1 MYMLDTDI
9 CIYII
14 KRKPRSVLKRLE
26 SLQPGQLAMSAIT
39 FAELMNGAKKS
50 KQVEANVAK
59 LNELAEL
66 IEIRP
71 FDQKA
76 AIFYGDV
83 RSTLEKK
90 GNIIGSNDL
99 LIAAHALSLDWI
111 LVSNNEKEFRRVDG
125 LRIENWIMKLEVHW
139 GQFFII
145 DNSGYFLRVRSW
157 FDLTRLQIGVL
168 KNKELT
174 PILLISNG
182 EKAWWYIPG
191 EKTVQVFQVQEYGQT
206 VEPITEFFSGLGGL
220 EKHFT
225 IRLDKT
231 IPEEAPYYALVLQPK
246 NPQPDLNQIHLRI
259 LKATLLP
266 LEFTF
271 YNILGDGTRFRLSQV
286 QTAVKVSETAFQFTP
301 PKGVQVITPSVV
313 VPKNSK

>member
-50 KQVEANVAK
+50 QRVEANVAK

-76 AIFYGDV
+76 ATFYGDV

-99 LIAAHALSLDWI
+99 LIAAHALSLEWI
-111 LVSNNEKEFRRVDG
+111 LVSNNEKEFGRVDG
-125 LRIENWIMKLEVHW
+125 LRIENWI
-139 GQFFII
+139 
-145 DNSGYFLRVRSW
+145 
-157 FDLTRLQIGVL
+157 
-168 KNKELT
+168 
-174 PILLISNG
+174 
-182 EKAWWYIPG
+182 
-191 EKTVQVFQVQEYGQT
+191 
-206 VEPITEFFSGLGGL
+206 
-220 EKHFT
+220 
-225 IRLDKT
+225 
-231 IPEEAPYYALVLQPK
+231 
-246 NPQPDLNQIHLRI
+246 
-259 LKATLLP
+259 
-266 LEFTF
+266 
-271 YNILGDGTRFRLSQV
+271 
-286 QTAVKVSETAFQFTP
+286 
-301 PKGVQVITPSVV
+301 
-313 VPKNSK
+313 

>member
-14 KRKPRSVLKRLE
+14 KRKPISVLKRLE

-59 LNELAEL
+59 LNELGEL
-66 IEIRP
+66 IQICP

-111 LVSNNEKEFRRVDG
+111 LVSNNEKEFRRVAG
-125 LRIENWIMKLEVHW
+125 LRIENWI
-139 GQFFII
+139 
-145 DNSGYFLRVRSW
+145 
-157 FDLTRLQIGVL
+157 
-168 KNKELT
+168 
-174 PILLISNG
+174 
-182 EKAWWYIPG
+182 
-191 EKTVQVFQVQEYGQT
+191 
-206 VEPITEFFSGLGGL
+206 
-220 EKHFT
+220 
-225 IRLDKT
+225 
-231 IPEEAPYYALVLQPK
+231 
-246 NPQPDLNQIHLRI
+246 
-259 LKATLLP
+259 
-266 LEFTF
+266 
-271 YNILGDGTRFRLSQV
+271 
-286 QTAVKVSETAFQFTP
+286 
-301 PKGVQVITPSVV
+301 
-313 VPKNSK
+313 